1 MRPSLRATR
10 FRKSVARFCDR
21 NLRQARESRRIFVG
35 HPTNIRLALGLLA
48 AALMA
53 THLSGVA
60 HAQSSL
66 GIGTNDG
73 MAPTTTGPFA
83 HILMWIN
90 LRQQEFYHSLAA
102 AMKAMRQD
110 GSKLWLLIGLSF
122 AYGIFHAAG
131 PGHGKAVISSYM
143 VANEVALRRGIL
155 LSFVSALLQGL
166 TAVVVMMLAYFVL
179 RGTAISMTDAAWFL
193 EISSFVLV
201 TLFGAWLLWR
211 KLGPSILRLFG
222 RTPAYSLSAAHAGH
236 SHAGHAHTHSH
247 AGHSHAHA
255 HAAHSLHVHDDH
267 DHHDHSHAHAHDHG
281 AHDHHAAHGHAHHDH
296 GPGEVCETCGHS
308 HAPDPAMLSGDRFDW
323 KTAWS
328 AVAAVGIRPCSGA
341 LIVLSFALLNGL
353 WLGGLLSVLAMSIG
367 TAITVSALATIAVT
381 AKNWAVYF
389 AGDGRIGNRIH
400 SIVEIGGAAFIFLV
414 GLLLLSASL
423 SGGV

>member
-1 MRPSLRATR
+1 MRPSL
-10 FRKSVARFCDR
+10 
-21 NLRQARESRRIFVG
+21 
-35 HPTNIRLALGLLA
+35 RLALGLLA

-66 GIGTNDG
+66 GIGVNDG

-179 RGTAISMTDAAWFL
+179 RGTSISMTDAAWFL

-222 RTPAYSLSAAHAGH
+222 RAPAYSLSAAHAGH
-236 SHAGHAHTHSH
+236 SHAGHAHAHSH

-267 DHHDHSHAHAHDHG
+267 DHDHHDHAHAHAHGHG
-281 AHDHHAAHGHAHHDH
+281 AHEHHHHAAHDHGHAHHDH
-296 GPGEVCETCGHS
+296 GLGEVCETCGHS

-323 KTAWS
+323 RTAWS

-353 WLGGLLSVLAMSIG
+353 WVGGLLSVLAMSIG

>member
-1 MRPSLRATR
+1 MKPSL
-10 FRKSVARFCDR
+10 
-21 NLRQARESRRIFVG
+21 
-35 HPTNIRLALGLLA
+35 RLALGLA
-48 AALMA
+48 AATLVA
-53 THLSGVA
+53 THLPGAA

-73 MAPTTTGPFA
+73 MAPSTTGPFA

-102 AMKAMRQD
+102 AMKAMRHD

-179 RGTAISMTDAAWFL
+179 RGTAVSMTDAAWFL
-193 EISSFVLV
+193 EISSYVLV

-211 KLGPSILRLFG
+211 KAGPAILRRFG
-222 RTPAYSLSAAHAGH
+222 AGPAYSLSAAHAGH
-236 SHAGHAHTHSH
+236 SHASHSHSGHSH
-247 AGHSHAHA
+247 AGHSHAGHSHA
-255 HAAHSLHVHDDH
+255 VHVHSHAAHGHSLHGHDHDDH
-267 DHHDHSHAHAHDHG
+267 DHVAQHSHTYDYPADAHDHRAHDHAHDH
-281 AHDHHAAHGHAHHDH
+281 HHHDH
-296 GPGEVCETCGHS
+296 GPGEVCDTCGHS
-308 HAPDPAMLSGDRFDW
+308 HAPDPALLSGDRFDW
-323 KTAWS
+323 RTAWS

-423 SGGV
+423 TGGV

>member
-1 MRPSLRATR
+1 MKPSL
-10 FRKSVARFCDR
+10 
-21 NLRQARESRRIFVG
+21 
-35 HPTNIRLALGLLA
+35 RLALGLLA
-48 AALMA
+48 ATLVL
-53 THLSGVA
+53 THLPGAA

-73 MAPTTTGPFA
+73 MAPSTSGPFA

-110 GSKLWLLIGLSF
+110 GSKLWLLVGLSF

-143 VANEVALRRGIL
+143 VANEVALKRGIM

-166 TAVVVMMLAYFVL
+166 TAVVVMVLAYFVL
-179 RGTAISMTDAAWFL
+179 RGTAVSMTDAAWFL

-211 KLGPSILRLFG
+211 KLGPSILRLLG
-222 RTPAYSLSAAHAGH
+222 RAPAYSLSAAHAGH
-236 SHAGHAHTHSH
+236 SHGGHSHAGAHSHASHSHTHSH
-247 AGHSHAHA
+247 STHA
-255 HAAHSLHVHDDH
+255 HAAHSHARSHEAQ
-267 DHHDHSHAHAHDHG
+267 DHS
-281 AHDHHAAHGHAHHDH
+281 AHDHHHHDHAAHDHDHAGHHHHDH

-308 HAPDPAMLSGDRFDW
+308 HAPDPALLSGDRFDW

-353 WLGGLLSVLAMSIG
+353 WMGGLLSVLAMSIG
-367 TAITVSALATIAVT
+367 TAITVSALATLAVT

-389 AGDGRIGNRIH
+389 AGDGRLGNRIH

-423 SGGV
+423 TGGA

>member
-1 MRPSLRATR
+1 MKPSL
-10 FRKSVARFCDR
+10 
-21 NLRQARESRRIFVG
+21 
-35 HPTNIRLALGLLA
+35 RLALGLLA
-48 AALMA
+48 ATLVM
-53 THLSGVA
+53 THLPGVA

-73 MAPTTTGPFA
+73 VAPSASGPFA

-110 GSKLWLLIGLSF
+110 GSKLWLLVGLSF

-143 VANEVALRRGIL
+143 VANEVALRRGIM

-193 EISSFVLV
+193 EISSYVLV

-222 RTPAYSLSAAHAGH
+222 RAPAYSLSAAHAGH
-236 SHAGHAHTHSH
+236 SHGGH
-247 AGHSHAHA
+247 AGHSHAHSHA
-255 HAAHSLHVHDDH
+255 HSHSTHAHAADSHALHAHHDHAAHS
-267 DHHDHSHAHAHDHG
+267 HSHAHNHDHG
-281 AHDHHAAHGHAHHDH
+281 AHDHHHDHAAHDHDHGHHDH

-308 HAPDPAMLSGDRFDW
+308 HAPDPALLSGDRFDW

-353 WLGGLLSVLAMSIG
+353 WMGGLLSVLAMSIG

-414 GLLLLSASL
+414 GLLLLSAGL
-423 SGGV
+423 TGGA

>member
-1 MRPSLRATR
+1 MDPVTKPFL
-10 FRKSVARFCDR
+10 
-21 NLRQARESRRIFVG
+21 
-35 HPTNIRLALGLLA
+35 RLAFGLLA
-48 AALMA
+48 VAFVM
-53 THLSGVA
+53 THFLGSA

-73 MAPTTTGPFA
+73 MAPTATGPFA

-90 LRQQEFYHSLAA
+90 LRQQEFYHALAG

-143 VANEVALRRGIL
+143 VANEVALRRGIM
-155 LSFVSALLQGL
+155 LSFVSALLQAL
-166 TAVVVMMLAYFVL
+166 TAIVVMLVAYFLL
-179 RGTAISMTDAAWFL
+179 RGTAVSMTDAAWFL
-193 EISSFVLV
+193 EIMSYVFV

-211 KLGPSILRLFG
+211 KAGPAILRLFG
-222 RTPAYSLSAAHAGH
+222 ANPGYSLSAAHAGH
-236 SHAGHAHTHSH
+236 SHAGHS
-247 AGHSHAHA
+247 HA
-255 HAAHSLHVHDDH
+255 HAAHSHALDAH
-267 DHHDHSHAHAHDHG
+267 DHHDHAHDHHDHG
-281 AHDHHAAHGHAHHDH
+281 AHDHHHAHAAHDHHSHAA
-296 GPGEVCETCGHS
+296 GEVSDTCGHS
-308 HAPDPAMLSGDRFDW
+308 HAPDPALLSGDRFDW
-323 KTAWS
+323 RTAWS

-353 WLGGLLSVLAMSIG
+353 WFGGILSVLAMALG
-367 TAITVSALATIAVT
+367 TAITVSALATLAVT

-389 AGDGRIGNRIH
+389 AGDGRMGNRIH
-400 SIVEIGGAAFIFLV
+400 SFVEIGGAAFVFLF

-423 SGGV
+423 TGA

>member
-1 MRPSLRATR
+1 MKPSL
-10 FRKSVARFCDR
+10 
-21 NLRQARESRRIFVG
+21 
-35 HPTNIRLALGLLA
+35 RLALGLA
-48 AALMA
+48 AATLVIV
-53 THLSGVA
+53 HLPGVA

-73 MAPTTTGPFA
+73 MAPTTSGPFA

-110 GSKLWLLIGLSF
+110 GSKLWLLVGLSF

-143 VANEVALRRGIL
+143 VANEVALKRGIL

-179 RGTAISMTDAAWFL
+179 RGTAVSMTDAAWFL

-211 KLGPSILRLFG
+211 KAGPAILRLFG
-222 RTPAYSLSAAHAGH
+222 AAPAHSLSAAHAGH
-236 SHAGHAHTHSH
+236 SHASHSHGHSH
-247 AGHSHAHA
+247 AGHSHAQT
-255 HAAHSLHVHDDH
+255 
-267 DHHDHSHAHAHDHG
+267 HSHATHVHAS
-281 AHDHHAAHGHAHHDH
+281 HAHHDH
-296 GPGEVCETCGHS
+296 DHATPSHAHSHAVHDHHHHDHAAHDHHHAAHLDRDSDEVCQTCGHS
-308 HAPDPAMLSGDRFDW
+308 HAPDPALLSGDRFDW
-323 KTAWS
+323 RTAWS

-367 TAITVSALATIAVT
+367 TAITVSALATLAVT

-389 AGDGRIGNRIH
+389 AGDGRLGNRIH
-400 SIVEIGGAAFIFLV
+400 SIFEIGGAAFIFLV

-423 SGGV
+423 TGGA